1 MNTLKPHKMYN
12 TTVGAVQLGSG
23 WYDGPNGG
31 TEMKNIDYDKG
42 YYQGTLHPAK
52 PHLTAEGYIN
62 RGSLAQGQKDQGWYS
77 SAYGGSEMDEI
88 DHDNGH
94 YQNTLHAPRAS

>member
-1 MNTLKPHKMYN
+1 MDEIDHDNGHYQNTLHAPRASQNY
-12 TTVGAVQLGSG
+12 TGATFAQKA
-23 WYDGPNGG
+23 
-31 TEMKNIDYDKG
+31 KN
-42 YYQGTLHPAK
+42 
-52 PHLTAEGYIN
+52 
-62 RGSLAQGQKDQGWYS
+62 WYS